1 MRRVVG
7 ELVTVQ
13 STCRL
18 RFPQTLELDHTLDRE
33 RFIFTVE
40 AAFGRVYP
48 HAKYGQQKD
57 RVSETGQDWEP
68 ADRKGQVGRMIHL
81 WKSDKAGIIMQVL
94 QVKSD
99 MS

>member
-1 MRRVVG
+1 M
-7 ELVTVQ
+7 TVQ

-57 RVSETGQDWEP
+57 RVSETGQD
-68 ADRKGQVGRMIHL
+68 
-81 WKSDKAGIIMQVL
+81 
-94 QVKSD
+94 
-99 MS
+99 